1 MAGGASLKRAEIW
14 WARLPPPDK
23 TRPVVLVSREQAYAL
38 RDLLTVAKVTTRRR
52 GLRSEVALGPSE
64 GLPRECVANSDD
76 LLTIRRRQ
84 LIERIGAIPEGRVA
98 ELDSALAFS
107 LGLD

>member
-1 MAGGASLKRAEIW
+1 MAGGTALKRAEIW

-23 TRPVVLVSREQAYAL
+23 TRPVILVSREQAYAV
-38 RDLLTVAKVTTRRR
+38 RAYVTVARVTTRRR
-52 GLRSEVALGPSE
+52 GLRSEVALGPKE
-64 GLPRECVANSDD
+64 GLSRECVANSDD
-76 LLTIRRRQ
+76 LLTIHRRR
-84 LIERIGAIPEGRVA
+84 LIERIGVIPESRVA

>member
-1 MAGGASLKRAEIW
+1 MKRAEIW

-38 RDLLTVAKVTTRRR
+38 RTLLTVAKVTTRRR
-52 GLRSEVALGPSE
+52 GLRSEVTLGPAE

-76 LLTIRRRQ
+76 LLTIRKRQ
-84 LIERIGAIPEGRVA
+84 LIERIGTIPQDKVRD
-98 ELDSALAFS
+98 LDTALAFS

>member
-1 MAGGASLKRAEIW
+1 MAGGAPLKRAEIW

-23 TRPVVLVSREQAYAL
+23 TRPVVLVSREDAYAV
-38 RDLLTVAKVTTRRR
+38 RTLLTVAKVTTRRR
-52 GLRSEVALGPSE
+52 GLRSEVALGPAE
-64 GLPRECVANSDD
+64 GLARECVANSDD
-76 LLTIRRRQ
+76 LLTIRKRQ

-98 ELDSALAFS
+98 ELDAAIAFS